1 MKVLLKWV
9 LLKQHESFNLIHIQT
24 TPILCSMIFPV
35 CFFVFPIAS
44 TTFIIIEGV
53 GTLEFKRATYLNQV
67 NFPRYDFCR
76 LFFVFIRWWKKRFIL
91 VLIISRT
98 RFTENDL
105 WLANEVKKNGKHFFF
120 IRTNIDQDL
129 YNEKIDH
136 PSTYNETVVL
146 NRIREN
152 CLAHVRTVDET
163 ASVFLISGRINHTS
177 R

>member
-1 MKVLLKWV
+1 MP
-9 LLKQHESFNLIHIQT
+9 FNND
-24 TPILCSMIFPV
+24 
-35 CFFVFPIAS
+35 
-44 TTFIIIEGV
+44 
-53 GTLEFKRATYLNQV
+53 RN
-67 NFPRYDFCR
+67 NF
-76 LFFVFIRWWKKRFIL
+76 LL

-105 WLANEVKKNGKHFFF
+105 WLASEIKRNGKRFFF

-136 PSTYNETVVL
+136 PKSYNESVIL

-152 CLAHVRTVDET
+152 CLAHIRAVDET
-163 ASVFLISGRINHTS
+163 ASVFLISGRINYTS

>member
-1 MKVLLKWV
+1 MN
-9 LLKQHESFNLIHIQT
+9 SFN
-24 TPILCSMIFPV
+24 
-35 CFFVFPIAS
+35 
-44 TTFIIIEGV
+44 
-53 GTLEFKRATYLNQV
+53 
-67 NFPRYDFCR
+67 D
-76 LFFVFIRWWKKRFIL
+76 LFLL

-105 WLANEVKKNGKHFFF
+105 WLAREIKKNGKHFFF

-136 PSTYNETVVL
+136 PSTYNETLVL

-152 CLAHVRTVDET
+152 CLAHIRTVDESN
-163 ASVFLISGRINHTS
+163 SVFLISGRIQYTT

>member
-1 MKVLLKWV
+1 MFLFLFKFF
-9 LLKQHESFNLIHIQT
+9 HESF
-24 TPILCSMIFPV
+24 S
-35 CFFVFPIAS
+35 
-44 TTFIIIEGV
+44 
-53 GTLEFKRATYLNQV
+53 
-67 NFPRYDFCR
+67 
-76 LFFVFIRWWKKRFIL
+76 L

-105 WLANEVKKNGKHFFF
+105 WLANEIKKNGKSFFF

-136 PSTYNETVVL
+136 PTNYNETLIL

-152 CLAHVRTVDET
+152 CLTHVRTVEDQ
-163 ASVFLISGRINHTS
+163 ANVFLISGRINYTT